1 MLFSKQIEPRCAY
14 CKRGARLDD
23 DRVMC
28 LKKGI
33 VSAGGQCR
41 RECAASA
48 EYSRKGG
55 FTPPEEDGSGLPQG
69 RAALWDVGDVAQQQ
83 LGAHGDDLNGM

>member
-33 VSAGGQCR
+33 VSACGQCR
-41 RECAASA
+41 RFR
-48 EYSRKGG
+48 YDPLKRV
-55 FTPPEEDGSGLPQG
+55 PPKPAVPDFSKLSDEDFSL
-69 RAALWDVGDVAQQQ
+69 
-83 LGAHGDDLNGM
+83 